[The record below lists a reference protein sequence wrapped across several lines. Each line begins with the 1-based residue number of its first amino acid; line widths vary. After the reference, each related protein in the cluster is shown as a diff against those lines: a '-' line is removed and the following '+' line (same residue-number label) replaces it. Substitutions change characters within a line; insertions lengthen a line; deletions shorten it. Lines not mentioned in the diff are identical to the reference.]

1 MTADTVLN
9 LFPSASAGRFG
20 RRQKRERGSRLPVT
34 IVTGFLGAGKTTLV
48 RKFLQTPEGRGTALI
63 VNEFGSVGIDDA
75 LLRTSTD
82 EVTLLGNGCVCCNTR
97 SDLQIAL
104 RRLVT
109 DRDRGKIPHFGRVLI
124 ETSGLADIS
133 PILQT
138 FSTDR
143 ALGGEF
149 AIEVVLTLVDA
160 VTGLRNLDKAP
171 EARKQAI
178 LADRLV
184 ITKIDLADKRT
195 RDRLAAKLKKL
206 NPRAAIDMAL
216 DGDIDPNHL
225 IESGQ
230 DATAPRRTGFVA
242 EASHSDGIASFVIR
256 EKEPLDWPV
265 FQRALD
271 TLVSLRGPDL
281 LRIKGLLNLK
291 DSKGPVVFQAVQ
303 HLIHPPVELA
313 DWPDKDRSSRLVFIT
328 HGVSEQQ
335 VRNMFDACKALG
347 YVSGE

>member
-1 MTADTVLN
+1 M
-9 LFPSASAGRFG
+9 
-20 RRQKRERGSRLPVT
+20 PVT

-48 RKFLQTPEGRGTALI
+48 RRFLGTPEGRNTALI
-63 VNEFGSVGIDDA
+63 INEFGSVGIDDA
-75 LLRTSTD
+75 LLRSSTD
-82 EVTLLGNGCVCCNTR
+82 EVTLLGNGCICCNTR

-104 RRLVT
+104 RKLVA
-109 DRDRGKIPHFGRVLI
+109 DRERGKIPHFGRVLI

-184 ITKIDLADKRT
+184 ITKIDLADSRT
-195 RDRLAAKLKKL
+195 KKALAAKLKTL
-206 NPRAAIDMAL
+206 NPRADIDMAR
-216 DGDIDPNHL
+216 DGEIDPKHL
-225 IESGQ
+225 IDSGQ
-230 DATAPRRTGFVA
+230 DATAARHSGLVA
-242 EASHSDGIASFVIR
+242 EASHSDGIASFVVR
-256 EKEPLDWPV
+256 EKEPLEWPV

-291 DSKGPVVFQAVQ
+291 GSKGPVVFQAVQ
-303 HLIHPPVELA
+303 HLVHPPVELA
-313 DWPDKDRSSRLVFIT
+313 EWPDKDRSSRLVFIT
-328 HGVSEQQ
+328 RDVSEQH
-335 VRNMFDACKALG
+335 VRDLLDSCKALG
-347 YVSGE
+347 FVTGE

>member
-1 MTADTVLN
+1 MNETVLS

-20 RRQKRERGSRLPVT
+20 RRQKRERGSRVPVT

-48 RKFLQTPEGRGTALI
+48 RRFLGTPEGRNTALVI
-63 VNEFGSVGIDDA
+63 NEFGSVGIDDA
-75 LLRTSTD
+75 LLRSSTD
-82 EVTLLGNGCVCCNTR
+82 EITLLGNGCICCNTR

-104 RRLVT
+104 RKLVA
-109 DRDRGKIPHFGRVLI
+109 DRERGKIPHFDRVLI

-160 VTGLRNLDKAP
+160 VNGLRNLDKAP

-184 ITKIDLADKRT
+184 ITKIDLADSRT
-195 RDRLAAKLKKL
+195 KKALAAELKTL
-206 NPRAAIDMAL
+206 NPRADIDMAV
-216 DGDIDPNHL
+216 DGEIDPRHL
-225 IESGQ
+225 IDSGQ
-230 DATAPRRTGFVA
+230 DATAARHSGFVA

-256 EKEPLDWPV
+256 EKQSLEWPV

-291 DSKGPVVFQAVQ
+291 GVKGPVVFQAVQ

-313 DWPDKDRSSRLVFIT
+313 EWPDKDRSSRLVFIT
-328 HGVSEQQ
+328 RDVSEQQ
-335 VRNMFDACKALG
+335 VRDLLDACRALG
-347 YVSGE
+347 FVTGE

>member
-1 MTADTVLN
+1 M
-9 LFPSASAGRFG
+9 
-20 RRQKRERGSRLPVT
+20 
-34 IVTGFLGAGKTTLV
+34 
-48 RKFLQTPEGRGTALI
+48 
-63 VNEFGSVGIDDA
+63 
-75 LLRTSTD
+75 
-82 EVTLLGNGCVCCNTR
+82 
-97 SDLQIAL
+97 QIAL
-104 RRLVT
+104 RRLVA
-109 DRDRGKIPHFGRVLI
+109 DRERGKIQHFDRVLI

-160 VTGLRNLDKAP
+160 VNGLRNLDKAP

-184 ITKIDLADKRT
+184 ITKIDLADSRT
-195 RDRLAAKLKKL
+195 KKALAAELKTL
-206 NPRAAIDMAL
+206 NPRADIDMAV
-216 DGDIDPNHL
+216 DGEIDPRHL
-225 IESGQ
+225 IDSGQ
-230 DATAPRRTGFVA
+230 DATAARHSGFVA
-242 EASHSDGIASFVIR
+242 EASHSDGITSFVIR
-256 EKEPLDWPV
+256 EKQPLEWPV

-291 DSKGPVVFQAVQ
+291 GAKGPVVFQAVQ

-313 DWPDKDRSSRLVFIT
+313 EWPDKDRSSRLVFIT
-328 HGVSEQQ
+328 RDVSEQQ
-335 VRNMFDACKALG
+335 VRDLLDACKALG
-347 YVSGE
+347 FVTGE

>member
-1 MTADTVLN
+1 M
-9 LFPSASAGRFG
+9 
-20 RRQKRERGSRLPVT
+20 PVT

-48 RKFLQTPEGRGTALI
+48 RRFLGTPEGRNTALV

-75 LLRTSTD
+75 LLRSSTD
-82 EVTLLGNGCVCCNTR
+82 EITLLGNGCICCSTR

-104 RRLVT
+104 RRLVA
-109 DRDRGKIPHFGRVLI
+109 DRERGKIPHFDRVLI

-160 VTGLRNLDKAP
+160 VNGGRNLKKAP

-184 ITKIDLADKRT
+184 ITKIDLTDSKT
-195 RDRLAAKLKKL
+195 KKVLAAKLKTF
-206 NPRAAIDMAL
+206 NPRAEIDMAL
-216 DGDIDPNHL
+216 DGEIDPKHL
-225 IESGQ
+225 IDSGQ
-230 DATAPRRTGFVA
+230 DATAPRHSGFVA

-256 EKEPLDWPV
+256 EKAPLEWPV

-291 DSKGPVVFQAVQ
+291 GSKGPVVFQAVQ

-313 DWPDKDRSSRLVFIT
+313 EWPDKDRSSRLVFIT
-328 HGVSEQQ
+328 RGVSEQQ
-335 VRNMFDACKALG
+335 VRNILDACKALG
-347 YVSGE
+347 FVTGE

>member
-1 MTADTVLN
+1 V
-9 LFPSASAGRFG
+9 
-20 RRQKRERGSRLPVT
+20 PVS

-48 RKFLQTPEGRGTALI
+48 RRFLGAPEGRNTALI

-75 LLRTSTD
+75 LLRSSTD
-82 EVTLLGNGCVCCNTR
+82 EITLLGNGCICCNTR

-104 RRLVT
+104 RKLVA
-109 DRDRGKIPHFGRVLI
+109 DRERGKIPHFDRVLI

-160 VTGLRNLDKAP
+160 VNGLRNLDKAP

-184 ITKIDLADKRT
+184 ITKIDLADSRT
-195 RDRLAAKLKKL
+195 KKALAAKLKTL
-206 NPRAAIDMAL
+206 NPRAGIDMAR
-216 DGDIDPNHL
+216 DGEIDPKHL
-225 IESGQ
+225 IDSGQ
-230 DATAPRRTGFVA
+230 DATAARHSGFVA

-256 EKEPLDWPV
+256 EKKPLEWPV

-291 DSKGPVVFQAVQ
+291 GAKGPVVFQAVQ

-313 DWPDKDRSSRLVFIT
+313 EWPDKDRSSRLVFIT
-328 HGVSEQQ
+328 RDVSEKQ
-335 VRNMFDACKALG
+335 VRDLLESCTALG
-347 YVSGE
+347 YVSGD

>member
-1 MTADTVLN
+1 MIDTVLS
-9 LFPSASAGRFG
+9 LFPSQSASRFG
-20 RRQKRERGSRLPVT
+20 RQQKRVRGSRVPVT

-48 RKFLQTPEGRGTALI
+48 RRFLGTPEGRNTALVI
-63 VNEFGSVGIDDA
+63 NEFGSVGIDDA
-75 LLRTSTD
+75 LLRSSTD
-82 EVTLLGNGCVCCNTR
+82 EITLLGNGCICCNTR

-104 RRLVT
+104 RKLVA
-109 DRDRGKIPHFGRVLI
+109 DRERGKIPHFDRVLI

-160 VTGLRNLDKAP
+160 VTGERNLRKAP

-184 ITKIDLADKRT
+184 ITKTDLANAAGRKKLAE
-195 RDRLAAKLKKL
+195 RLKAL
-206 NPRAAIDMAL
+206 NPRAAIDRVV
-216 DGDIDPNHL
+216 DGGIDPRHL
-225 IESGQ
+225 IDSGQ
-230 DATAPRRTGFVA
+230 DATVSRSGLVA
-242 EASHSDGIASFVIR
+242 EASHSDGIESFVIR
-256 EKEPLDWPV
+256 EKKPLEWPV

-291 DSKGPVVFQAVQ
+291 GSKGPVVFQAVQ

-313 DWPDKDRSSRLVFIT
+313 AWPDKDRSSRLVFIT
-328 HGVSEQQ
+328 RGVTEGQ
-335 VRNMFDACKALG
+335 VSGLLDSCRSLG
-347 YVSGE
+347 FVSGEE

>member
-1 MTADTVLN
+1 MTDTILS
-9 LFPSASAGRFG
+9 LFPSGTASRFG
-20 RRQKRERGSRLPVT
+20 RRQKRERGTRLPVT
-34 IVTGFLGAGKTTLV
+34 IVSGFLGAGKTTLV

-75 LLRTSTD
+75 LLRVSTD
-82 EVTLLGNGCVCCNTR
+82 EITLLGNGCLCCNTR

-104 RRLVT
+104 RRLVA
-109 DRDRGKIPHFGRVLI
+109 DRDRGTVPHFGRVLI
-124 ETSGLADIS
+124 ETSGLADLS

-143 ALGGEF
+143 ALGSEF

-160 VTGLRNLDKAP
+160 VNGLRNLNKAP
-171 EARKQAI
+171 EARKQVI

-184 ITKIDLADKRT
+184 ISKIDLADSRT
-195 RDRLAAKLKKL
+195 RTKLAAKLKAL

-216 DGDIDPNHL
+216 DGAIDPRHL

-230 DATAPRRTGFVA
+230 DAVAPRRAGFVA
-242 EASHSDGIASFVIR
+242 EASHSDGIASFVVR
-256 EKEPLDWPV
+256 EKQPLDWPV

-281 LRIKGLLNLK
+281 LRIKGLLNLRG
-291 DSKGPVVFQAVQ
+291 SKGPVVFQAVQ

-313 DWPDKDRSSRLVFIT
+313 EWPDKDRSSRLVFIT
-328 HGVSEQQ
+328 RGVSEEQ
-335 VRNMFDACKALG
+335 VRALLESCKSLG
-347 YVSGE
+347 FVTGE